1 MPISSIASM
10 DTIVAQSVAQPRV
23 LSKFVAVFAAFA
35 LLLAAIGIYGVMAY
49 TVAARTQ
56 EIGIRMSLGANPKD
70 ILKLVVR
77 QGMNLALIGVGIG
90 LAASLALARLIT
102 ALLFNTS
109 ASNPLAF
116 AAAAITLTATAAA
129 ACYIPACRATKVDP
143 MVVLRYE

>member
-1 MPISSIASM
+1 
-10 DTIVAQSVAQPRV
+10 
-23 LSKFVAVFAAFA
+23 
-35 LLLAAIGIYGVMAY
+35 
-49 TVAARTQ
+49 
-56 EIGIRMSLGANPKD
+56 MSLGANPKD

-77 QGMNLALIGVGIG
+77 QGMSLALIGIEIG
-90 LAASLALARLIT
+90 LAASLALTRLIA

-129 ACYIPACRATKVDP
+129 ACYIPARRATKVDP